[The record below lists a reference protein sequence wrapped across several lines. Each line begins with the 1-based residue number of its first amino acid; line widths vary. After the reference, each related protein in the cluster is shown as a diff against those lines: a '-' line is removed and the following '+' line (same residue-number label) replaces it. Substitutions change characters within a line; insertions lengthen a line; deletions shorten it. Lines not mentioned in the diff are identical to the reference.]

1 MIRPVR
7 PPGSRRAN
15 DDLLPIRVGAR
26 AMKTAIFSTKEYDRQ
41 FFDAANKGHRHELT
55 YHTESLHRTTAGMAG
70 RLPAGF
76 ALLNHQPG
84 GSAPSGLSSR
94 GPQLL
99 SVSSPRLHKI
109 HPSPP

>member
-70 RLPAGF
+70 RVAGGF
-76 ALLNHQPG
+76 ALLHNQLEGATP
-84 GSAPSGLSSR
+84 SAACAR
-94 GPQLL
+94 GPTLL
-99 SVSSPRLHKI
+99 VVCP
-109 HPSPP
+109 

>member
-15 DDLLPIRVGAR
+15 DDLLPIRVGAGG
-26 AMKTAIFSTKEYDRQ
+26 MKTAIFSTKEYDRQ

-70 RLPAGF
+70 GF
-76 ALLNHQPG
+76 AGVCAFVNDQLDGPTLSALAAG
-84 GSAPSGLSSR
+84 GTSLVALRSA
-94 GPQLL
+94 
-99 SVSSPRLHKI
+99 
-109 HPSPP
+109 

>member
-7 PPGSRRAN
+7 PPGSRRAH

-70 RLPAGF
+70 GCHGA
-76 ALLNHQPG
+76 
-84 GSAPSGLSSR
+84 GSAVRARVTPSRAMRKGLIDLHLRNQNQKQSSE
-94 GPQLL
+94 
-99 SVSSPRLHKI
+99 SAA
-109 HPSPP
+109 